1 AAGVPRV
8 RHQEASAGLVQCAER
23 RADRALAHRSRPPRL
38 SGCPTILERLSFIR
52 PMHTSEAN
60 HPPIAWQASV
70 DLDALRTFLAIH
82 RAAPLPAA
90 AGELFR
96 SQPAVSRR
104 LALLEAGL
112 GAPLFERVPGGL
124 VLSEA
129 GHALLPFA
137 EKMLATLT
145 DAEAAVRAVRAEDTG
160 PV

>member
-1 AAGVPRV
+1 
-8 RHQEASAGLVQCAER
+8 
-23 RADRALAHRSRPPRL
+23 
-38 SGCPTILERLSFIR
+38 
-52 PMHTSEAN
+52 
-60 HPPIAWQASV
+60 V
-70 DLDALRTFLAIH
+70 DIDALRTFLAIH
-82 RAAPLPAA
+82 RAGTITAA
-90 AGELFR
+90 AAELFR

-137 EKMLATLT
+137 DKMLATLT

-160 PV
+160 PVRIALVGTLASTDLTAVLRRFARR